1 MPVSQVNQLQWRKE
15 DQEDRQEVRISQKKL
30 TQCPGHPPQSFHPPS
45 LLSRKLG
52 DAKKEA
58 KINRKKFHLPA
69 IHPSRNLVGE
79 AEAEGAAEDVEV
91 VVEV

>member
-1 MPVSQVNQLQWRKE
+1 MNQLQWGKE
-15 DQEDRQEVRISQKKL
+15 DQEDRQEVRISRKKL
-30 TQCPGHPPQSFHPPS
+30 THPPGHPPQSFHPPS

-69 IHPSRNLVGE
+69 IHLSRNLVGE
-79 AEAEGAAEDVEV
+79 AEAVAEDAAEVVEV
-91 VVEV
+91 VEV

>member
-1 MPVSQVNQLQWRKE
+1 MNQLQWRKE
-15 DQEDRQEVRISQKKL
+15 DQEDHQEVKTSRKKFAN
-30 TQCPGHPPQSFHPPS
+30 CPDHHHQSFHPPS

-58 KINRKKFHLPA
+58 RINRKKFHLPA

-79 AEAEGAAEDVEV
+79 AEAEGAAEDVAV